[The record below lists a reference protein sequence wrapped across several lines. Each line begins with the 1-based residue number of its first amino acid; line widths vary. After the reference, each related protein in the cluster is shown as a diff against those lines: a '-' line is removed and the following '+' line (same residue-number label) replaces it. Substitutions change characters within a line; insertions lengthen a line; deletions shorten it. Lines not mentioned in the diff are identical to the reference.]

1 MPRILILCF
10 ITLFSITANGQF
22 EQNNKWSIDI
32 SGGLSNAVRPYTA
45 GYWSNTYDLFHASGG
60 VRYMFNNKYG
70 IKFDGGFDRIKNDEN
85 GSNGTSLPFQTN
97 YYRAS
102 VQGIL
107 DLGRVFMFENFSNH
121 VSLLFHSG
129 AGFSM
134 IQSEVNPESDPMA
147 NFMFGFTP
155 QFKLGNRVALF
166 VDASF
171 IWHIYQQ
178 YTFDM
183 HNSVAKRGFDG
194 FMANATIGFNFYLG
208 KNETHMDWA
217 YTPCFPDMSYL
228 ELENKNLD
236 STNMA
241 LRANLKDD
249 DADGVINIM
258 DDEKDTPFGKEV
270 DCRGVTITSI
280 DVVINTDTTADSTT
294 DTTTTTDIDTTTTD
308 IDTTTVTD
316 IDTTTVTDIDTTT
329 TDNTT
334 TVIID
339 KSGLTSIGDINF
351 GLNHSYV
358 QGRFYSVLNETANLL
373 KSQPNLTILLGGHA
387 DITGDEAYN
396 VTLAMKRANSIKKYL
411 ISRGINESRIQV
423 VSFGETKPKF
433 LSKTAAGR
441 ALNRRV
447 EVYIQEK

>member
-70 IKFDGGFDRIKNDEN
+70 IKFDGGFDRIKNDES

-249 DADGVINIM
+249 DADGVVNIM